1 METQTKVYNEPF
13 IMNENNNN
21 LNSFEIKQPIKTIS
35 NNSNIKKENKR
46 NKKNNK
52 YNNIYNKN
60 NDYIIND
67 NEKENFIESNNEK
80 YNLLLNEN
88 NEKQIKK
95 YEKENNEINFSLI
108 INPFQNDSQSI
119 QNFYKIFSI
128 ITLSLL
134 FLVIFIILYYK

>member
-1 METQTKVYNEPF
+1 M
-13 IMNENNNN
+13 
-21 LNSFEIKQPIKTIS
+21 
-35 NNSNIKKENKR
+35 KKENKR

-52 YNNIYNKN
+52 YNNIYIKN

-88 NEKQIKK
+88 NDKKIKK
-95 YEKENNEINFSLI
+95 NEKENNEINYSLI

-119 QNFYKIFSI
+119 QNFYKIFSL
-128 ITLSLL
+128 ITLSLF
-134 FLVIFIILYYK
+134 FLVIFTILYYK

>member
-1 METQTKVYNEPF
+1 METQTKVYNEYL
-13 IMNENNNN
+13 IMNEKNNN
-21 LNSFEIKQPIKTIS
+21 LNSFEIKQQTIS
-35 NNSNIKKENKR
+35 NNSNMKKENKR

-52 YNNIYNKN
+52 YNNIYIKN

-88 NEKQIKK
+88 NDKKIKK
-95 YEKENNEINFSLI
+95 YEKENNEINYSLI

-134 FLVIFIILYYK
+134 FLVIFTILYYK